1 MRKIVKR
8 NIMVLFKDEM
18 SNTLEAG
25 AEKWGLIKDN
35 GLVRIDLPVLVSEE
49 IVIHKWTLNAM
60 SGFNN

>member
-1 MRKIVKR
+1 
-8 NIMVLFKDEM
+8 MVLFQYEM

-49 IVIHKWTLNAM
+49 IVIHK
-60 SGFNN
+60 